1 MLAINGRP
9 ARFGSTHRSVETMR
23 AEATSL
29 RWRSSALTPHVFST
43 CGYFP
48 VARAMTVPPHHCVKN
63 FVSCPLIERPV
74 SAVTVR
80 WLKTGIGRRF
90 HVI

>member
-1 MLAINGRP
+1 
-9 ARFGSTHRSVETMR
+9 
-23 AEATSL
+23 
-29 RWRSSALTPHVFST
+29 
-43 CGYFP
+43 
-48 VARAMTVPPHHCVKN
+48 VKN